1 MLDILGIIVIIII
14 FVFIV
19 LSQREN
25 DREYKRTMDELKE
38 KGKLPSKK
46 IFLLRFLAV
55 MGGMVPIPLI
65 LAIIVIYMKKF
76 EFSIEEILGWTF
88 IFYIVEMIIVSI
100 IGYIIIFFKDCKKQG
115 FRKTIISFLFAA
127 IATGIV
133 LYIRYN
139 W

>member
-1 MLDILGIIVIIII
+1 MLDILGIIVIVII
-14 FVFIV
+14 FGFIV

-25 DREYKRTMDELKE
+25 DREYKRTMNELKE

-46 IFLLRFLAV
+46 VFLLRFLAIF
-55 MGGMVPIPLI
+55 GGMIPVPLI
-65 LAIIVIYMKKF
+65 LAIIVVHMRKF
-76 EFSIEEILGWTF
+76 EFSIEEISAVTF
-88 IFYIVEMIIVSI
+88 TFFIVEMIIVSI

-115 FRKTIISFLFAA
+115 FRKTIIAFLFAA
-127 IATGIV
+127 IATAIV